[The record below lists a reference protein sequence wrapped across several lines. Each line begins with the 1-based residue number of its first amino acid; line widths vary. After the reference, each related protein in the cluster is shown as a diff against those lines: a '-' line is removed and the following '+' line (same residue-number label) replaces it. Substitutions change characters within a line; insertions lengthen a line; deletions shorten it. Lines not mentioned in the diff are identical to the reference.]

1 MDNSVLENEPAAEPQ
16 IVITDGYTLNPGDL
30 SWEPFF
36 RLGKIRYYERTP
48 LAEIAERCKDA
59 SVIVTNKTPIN
70 RETINAAK
78 NLRLIAV
85 TATGYNIIDTEAA
98 TKNGVVV
105 CNVPVYGTDSVA
117 QHCFALIL
125 ELANRVG
132 LHAQS
137 VRAGDWARS
146 KDWCYT
152 LSPIMELAGKTLGI
166 IGFGRIGQQTAKI
179 AEAFGMKLIYYN
191 RSPRNGEG
199 EQVGLE
205 ELFAQSDFISVH
217 CPLTKDNA
225 GFINEKLLSLMKP
238 TAFLVN
244 TSRGQ
249 LINEND
255 LAAALRNKTIAG
267 AALDV
272 LSAEPPPAD
281 HPLIGIPQ
289 CLITPHIA
297 WVSYEARKRM
307 MQSTLENIVAFM
319 QGAPINRVNGA

>member
-1 MDNSVLENEPAAEPQ
+1 MNKNLSSDISIAEPQ

-36 RLGKIRYYERTP
+36 KLGKIRYHDRTP
-48 LAEIAERCKDA
+48 LAEITARCKGA
-59 SVIVTNKTPIN
+59 SVIITNKTPIN
-70 RETINAAK
+70 EETIRAAE

-125 ELANRVG
+125 ELSNRVG
-132 LHAQS
+132 LHEQS
-137 VRAGDWARS
+137 VRAGDWSRS
-146 KDWCYT
+146 DDWCYT
-152 LSPIMELAGKTLGI
+152 LSPIMELAGKTLGL
-166 IGFGRIGQQTAKI
+166 IGFGRIGRQTARI
-179 AEAFGMKLIYYN
+179 AAAFGMKLIYYN
-191 RSPRNGEG
+191 RSPRDGDG

-217 CPLTKDNA
+217 CPLTKDNE
-225 GFINEKLLSLMKP
+225 GFINERLLSLMKP

-249 LINEND
+249 LINEQD
-255 LAAALRNKTIAG
+255 LAKALRNKTIAG

-272 LSAEPPPAD
+272 LSMEPPPPD

-289 CLITPHIA
+289 CIITPHIA
-297 WVSYEARKRM
+297 WVSYEARRRM
-307 MQSTLENIVAFM
+307 MQSTLENVIAFM
-319 QGAPINRVNGA
+319 QGAPINVVNGS